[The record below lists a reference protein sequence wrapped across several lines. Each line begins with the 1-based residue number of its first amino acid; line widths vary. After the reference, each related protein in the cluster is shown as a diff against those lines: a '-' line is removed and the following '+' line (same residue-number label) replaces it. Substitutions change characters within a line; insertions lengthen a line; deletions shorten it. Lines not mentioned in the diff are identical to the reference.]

1 MPAVKEV
8 NNTLFYKGS
17 AYLRQ
22 RLVLSI
28 LSGKPIRV
36 THIRHL
42 EDNPG
47 VQEFEVSLIR
57 LLDKV
62 TNGTVIELN
71 ETGTAL
77 YFQPGLI
84 QGGTVVH
91 DCSLTRGIGKGQY
104 VDII

>member
-1 MPAVKEV
+1 MPAVKEE

-22 RLVLSI
+22 RLLLSI
-28 LSGKPIRV
+28 LSGKSVRI

-42 EDNPG
+42 DDDPG
-47 VQEFEVSLIR
+47 LQEFEVSLIR

-62 TNGTVIELN
+62 TNGTIIELN

-84 QGGTVVH
+84 QGGTVDH
-91 DCSLTRGIGKGQY
+91 NCALSRGIGDY
-104 VDII
+104 